1 MNDVHLELGGLIRA
15 YRIKSNLTQL
25 DLSKM
30 LGYDTTQFVSLFE
43 RGLSKVPLNTL
54 GKLIVILG
62 IPEKKITDSLIRA
75 YRENLQN
82 EISSGKKIAKDIA

>member
-1 MNDVHLELGGLIRA
+1 MNDIHIELGILIRS

-25 DLSKM
+25 DLSKK

-62 IPEKKITDSLIRA
+62 IPEKKITDSLVKA
-75 YRENLQN
+75 YRQNLQE
-82 EISSGKKIAKDIA
+82 EISLGKRKAKAQA